1 MYACATAAVAMM
13 VEGGRLVAVLCLVFL
28 LTETGLH
35 VVSQLSGWCSVVQPI
50 RSVPPP
56 DVSVGGKKEVLNT
69 ITTYCLPKLICQLFA
84 LQSRD
89 HITDSER
96 NLIALIGSTG
106 LSSVPSKYSYAA
118 HMGQLVRGVEGQG
131 CHNFYPNCPFSN
143 NDVTEIAKRINF
155 K

>member
-1 MYACATAAVAMM
+1 MASIML
-13 VEGGRLVAVLCLVFL
+13 EGGRLLAMLLLVFL

-35 VVSQLSGWCSVVQPI
+35 VVNQLSGWCTLQQPT
-50 RSVPPP
+50 RATNSPR
-56 DVSVGGKKEVLNT
+56 DVSVVPSGKKEVLST
-69 ITTYCLPKLICQLFA
+69 ITSHCLPKLICQLFS

-96 NLIALIGSTG
+96 NLIALIGSAG

-131 CHNFYPNCPFSN
+131 CHNFYPSCPFSN
-143 NDVTEIAKRINF
+143 SDVTEIAKRINF